1 MLNKKIWLKTVLLLG
16 SIVGFSLSFASSA
29 WFNVNLKDEVI
40 QAIDMEAITKNIMPV
55 HFVDNWN
62 DFGWF
67 IYSEGG
73 EDVEDAVLHIWD
85 HYGESVKFEGWN
97 WYVCKHRI
105 NWFYYNSERWERLF
119 PIDEGTAAKWRN
131 LGLQPWL
138 TTNGWLYTECMSAEL
153 DDALME
159 CKDRDDVNPD
169 DLYDEGQCER
179 NARNAYGFNGYYWMI
194 THKYNWK
201 DFGLIF
207 GAQYRQDSSTWISV
221 DNRWL
226 AETFIR
232 YENKYPVGLLY
243 DYHGW
248 VWFVGCEFIKDSD
261 KTSSLRKLVD
271 MLNNWISLSE
281 MFVETWN
288 RSIEYIGGSG
298 VALNCSGVGMAANSL
313 IQVVVEWL
321 VWVGKESELGII
333 WNQTNPKMQF
343 FKSVNVD
350 NAALVNYARKK
361 AEILCRGKWI
371 TGAGAHEKRWE
382 SYKEHMQFAS
392 DFPAGAGDRKELYK
406 SRKSL
411 WNNGVKPSDWLMN
424 HHDTWNHDFKE
435 KDRLFCID
443 LEKSAEKTIV
453 AEPWYTYIVKW
464 GNVVVTSMDDLS
476 DDSYYYDVYILGGW
490 SLLLDNVTRWYKRVI
505 TKEWFIEYKH
515 TDAVTDPN
523 EIINKYKEGIETVLS
538 ASGSYR
544 GNNVAVGA
552 FIKWNFVIDWQL
564 KHIWE
569 VEPDFSEV
577 ENRISNRYFVYWK
590 LTTKDSVSDL
600 ENLFSWR
607 CPNWISSDQLDEKY
621 CPQSA
626 SDGSWINPYEN
637 APLVIIDQN
646 YDSPVFN

>member
-1 MLNKKIWLKTVLLLG
+1 MLNKEIWLKTLLLLG
-16 SIVGFSLSFASSA
+16 CIAGFSLSFSSGA
-29 WFNVNLKDEVI
+29 WFNVNLKDDVI
-40 QAIDMEAITKNIMPV
+40 QAIDMEAITKNMMPV

-73 EDVEDAVLHIWD
+73 EDVEAADDVLHIWD
-85 HYGESVKFEGWN
+85 HYGEFVGFEGGN

-153 DDALME
+153 DDALMK
-159 CKDRDDVNPD
+159 CKETEWDPD
-169 DLYDEGQCER
+169 DLYDEDQCEM
-179 NARNAYGFNGYYWMI
+179 NARNSYGFNGYYWMI
-194 THKYNWK
+194 THEYNWK
-201 DFGLIF
+201 NFGLIF
-207 GAQYRQDSSTWISV
+207 GAQYSQDSSTWISV
-221 DNRWL
+221 ANRWL

-248 VWFVGCEFIKDSD
+248 VWFVGCEFTID

-350 NAALVNYARKK
+350 NATLVNYARKK

-371 TGAGAHEKRWE
+371 TGEGAYDKRSE
-382 SYKEHMQFAS
+382 IYKEHMQ
-392 DFPAGAGDRKELYK
+392 DFPVSVGSIWDFYVQWKK
-406 SRKSL
+406 FPDI
-411 WNNGVKPSDWLMN
+411 GVKPSEWMEK
-424 HHDTWNHDFKE
+424 HHYMWKTNFRD

-443 LEKSAEKTIV
+443 LENAAEKTIV

-464 GNVVVTSMDDLS
+464 WNVVVTSMDDLS

-490 SLLLDNVTRWYKRVI
+490 SLLLDNVSTEYKRVI
-505 TKEWFIEYKH
+505 TRDGFIEYKNGE
-515 TDAVTDPN
+515 DPVAYIGN
-523 EIINKYKEGIETVLS
+523 YKNGILS
-538 ASGSYR
+538 ALENEQSYR

-552 FIKWNFVIDWQL
+552 FIKWNFVVDWQL
-564 KHIWE
+564 KHIGE
-569 VEPDFSEV
+569 VEPHFSEL

-590 LTTKDSVSDL
+590 LTTKDTVSDL
-600 ENLFSWR
+600 EDLFSWR
-607 CPNWISSDQLDEKY
+607 CPNWISSDEDELY
-621 CPQSA
+621 CPQSS
-626 SDGSWINPYEN
+626 SDGSWTNPYEN